1 MQLTLVGPARGAH
14 WWVLR
19 QVAEAVHG
27 VVGAVGVGGALDAG
41 AGEADGQGRVGAV
54 AAHSALAQNYRN
66 NIQSVLLFKGNS
78 FFVPYT
84 VPVPTSSRAR
94 KEATKRVF
102 MLRDFFS

>member
-27 VVGAVGVGGALDAG
+27 VVGAVGVCGALDAG

-54 AAHSALAQNYRN
+54 AAHSALAQNYGK
-66 NIQSVLLFKGNS
+66 IQSVLLFRGDS
-78 FFVPYT
+78 FLFHILYQCP
-84 VPVPTSSRAR
+84 PAPEQGRR
-94 KEATKRVF
+94 R
-102 MLRDFFS
+102 